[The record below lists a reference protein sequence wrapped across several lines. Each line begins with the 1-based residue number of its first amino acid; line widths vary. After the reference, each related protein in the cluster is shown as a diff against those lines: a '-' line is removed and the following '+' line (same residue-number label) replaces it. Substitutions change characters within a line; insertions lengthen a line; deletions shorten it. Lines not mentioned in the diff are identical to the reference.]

1 MSNPQPGQAFG
12 NYTIISEQAPVGPL
26 LAFKAYSSTRASDV
40 TLLLLPPALAQDG
53 AVRARFELGAANL
66 RGLKHPRVLAV
77 YDAGQ
82 VDGVPYLAQQ
92 TVDARTLSERLE
104 AGSLSLTEITRILG
118 QLADALTYLQSN
130 GVTLAALAPENVLFD
145 EQGNIYLAD
154 LGLARLAS
162 GPAAGADPTAP
173 AYALGSLLSTLIR
186 GHGGADASL
195 DEALQRLTD
204 PLPLSR
210 KAEVASAYEQVVR
223 KATSDNPAERF
234 ASPADLLAAW
244 QQAAVDAATA
254 TVDVSP
260 IPPAEVTTSQPPVVA
275 TTHPVDVAAQRI
287 AEQSASD
294 THRAVMRRLL
304 RTIQLVAIKRAALEV
319 ERMALR
325 LQQEQIARATQAL
338 RTPSAEL
345 AQEVISAVPAATVQ
359 RSRRVIG
366 LVGAAIA
373 LLVCGIPALC
383 FVCVAVLPSTSETP
397 TPRAS
402 PIAAIVAATR
412 RPTTRPATAA
422 TPLAQ
427 PATPAPVPTVH
438 STLVFSDNFKTG
450 DCNLL
455 EGDNDRRT
463 FKCEDGQY
471 TMLSKVDGS
480 RWVFYDDEY
489 QDTVI
494 EVDAHAVSGAAFVE
508 YGLVFRVA
516 SDGQSLYGF
525 SLTRGG
531 KFTVFRYQD
540 DSFTDLL
547 PYIVSSAVRS
557 DTATNHLQ
565 VVMQQDRISVYAND
579 VFLGSVTDSNLKQGA
594 VGLFLNSDEP
604 NAKAAFSNLRISTIS
619 P

>member
-1 MSNPQPGQAFG
+1 
-12 NYTIISEQAPVGPL
+12 
-26 LAFKAYSSTRASDV
+26 
-40 TLLLLPPALAQDG
+40 
-53 AVRARFELGAANL
+53 
-66 RGLKHPRVLAV
+66 
-77 YDAGQ
+77 
-82 VDGVPYLAQQ
+82 
-92 TVDARTLSERLE
+92 
-104 AGSLSLTEITRILG
+104 
-118 QLADALTYLQSN
+118 
-130 GVTLAALAPENVLFD
+130 
-145 EQGNIYLAD
+145 
-154 LGLARLAS
+154 
-162 GPAAGADPTAP
+162 
-173 AYALGSLLSTLIR
+173 
-186 GHGGADASL
+186 
-195 DEALQRLTD
+195 
-204 PLPLSR
+204 
-210 KAEVASAYEQVVR
+210 
-223 KATSDNPAERF
+223 
-234 ASPADLLAAW
+234 
-244 QQAAVDAATA
+244 
-254 TVDVSP
+254 
-260 IPPAEVTTSQPPVVA
+260 
-275 TTHPVDVAAQRI
+275 
-287 AEQSASD
+287 
-294 THRAVMRRLL
+294 MRRLL
-304 RTIQLVAIKRAALEV
+304 RTIQLVAVKRAALEV
-319 ERMALR
+319 ERMVLR

-338 RTPSAEL
+338 RTPAAEL
-345 AQEVISAVPAATVQ
+345 AQEAFSAVPAATVQ

-366 LVGAAIA
+366 LVVAAIA
-373 LLVCGIPALC
+373 VLVCGLPALC
-383 FVCVAVLPSTSETP
+383 FVCVALLPSTPETP
-397 TPRAS
+397 TPGAS
-402 PIAAIVAATR
+402 PIAAIAATTR
-412 RPTTRPATAA
+412 TPTARPATAA
-422 TPLAQ
+422 TQRPA
-427 PATPAPVPTVH
+427 PATVAPVPTVH

-494 EVDAHAVSGAAFVE
+494 EVDARAVSGPAFVE

-525 SLTRGG
+525 SLTRAG

-579 VFLGSVTDSNLKQGA
+579 VFLGSVTDPNLKQGA